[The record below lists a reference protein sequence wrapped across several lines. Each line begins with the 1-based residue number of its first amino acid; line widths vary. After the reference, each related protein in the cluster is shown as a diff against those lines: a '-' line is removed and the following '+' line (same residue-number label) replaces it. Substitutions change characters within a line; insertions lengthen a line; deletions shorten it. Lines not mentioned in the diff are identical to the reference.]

1 MRQRL
6 DDPNGQGLQPL
17 PALRQA
23 AAVSS
28 KEAGQVA
35 PRDSKDVQRLRGILY
50 SHTAATDG
58 DDLRQRIMQESRKC
72 RKVSPP

>member
-1 MRQRL
+1 L
-6 DDPNGQGLQPL
+6 DNAARQGLQPL
-17 PALRQA
+17 SGLRQA

-35 PRDSKDVQRLRGILY
+35 SGNTEDVPRLRVIVY

-58 DDLRQRIMQESRKC
+58 HDLRQRIMQKSRQC